1 MCRAPAAPRRSKPCH
16 VPPQCP
22 RRRFPE
28 PRWPLPALP
37 RCPAICP
44 SRSPPPL
51 IVIAAQPTSLVCGR
65 PCTSPSLSTALR
77 LPIKPDRSLSRF
89 PSLSSSPRA
98 SSRATEPSAGKILA
112 APSCPSQFQHA
123 KASSPPLLAPRPTL
137 AKLALLL
144 GRNRRKPCRLRR
156 RRNPSHLTIDDPLL
170 PHLRPN

>member
-1 MCRAPAAPRRSKPCH
+1 MCRAPAALRRSKPCH

-28 PRWPLPALP
+28 LRWPLPALP
-37 RCPAICP
+37 RWPAICP

-51 IVIAAQPTSLVCGR
+51 IVVAARPASLVCGR

-77 LPIKPDRSLSRF
+77 LPIKPDRSLSHF

-98 SSRATEPSAGKILA
+98 SSRAAEPSVEKILA
-112 APSCPSQFQHA
+112 APFCPSHFQHA
-123 KASSPPLLAPRPTL
+123 KASSPPLLAPRTTL
-137 AKLALLL
+137 AKPALLL

-156 RRNPSHLTIDDPLL
+156 RRNLSRLTVDDPLP